1 MMQHVCGMAQW
12 AKEELTK
19 DCVGNT
25 DRIFSPTNTD
35 KETLE
40 LLFVGVQEVLHS

>member
-19 DCVGNT
+19 DYVGNT
-25 DRIFSPTNTD
+25 DRIFFSPVNTV
-35 KETLE
+35 KKTLE
-40 LLFVGVQEVLHS
+40 LLFARV